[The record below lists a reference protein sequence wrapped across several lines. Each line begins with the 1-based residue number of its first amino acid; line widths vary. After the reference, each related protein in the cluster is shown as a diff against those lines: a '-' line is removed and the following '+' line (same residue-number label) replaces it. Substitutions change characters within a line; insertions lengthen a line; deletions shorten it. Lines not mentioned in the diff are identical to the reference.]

1 VTKITKKDSWAVGT
15 APGQYFSRW
24 ADLGILFPKL
34 EPQVVGILPD
44 GRIVVRQ
51 EFVRGT
57 TFDSVES
64 LQAAM
69 EANGW
74 EKLGGSKYRH
84 IDTGAVISD
93 ARPPNVIHDAEGN
106 VWPFDVVVHDTG
118 KNPNSLKSSPDSDNT
133 SALFAATNAPDAR
146 EKLGDVRA
154 GTPKRTG
161 GIQGAHGQT

>member
-1 VTKITKKDSWAVGT
+1 MTKITKKDSWAVGT